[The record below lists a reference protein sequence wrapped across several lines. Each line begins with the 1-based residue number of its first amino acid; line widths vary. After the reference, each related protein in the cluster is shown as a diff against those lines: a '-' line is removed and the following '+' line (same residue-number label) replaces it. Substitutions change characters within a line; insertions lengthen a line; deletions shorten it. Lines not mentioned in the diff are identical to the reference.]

1 MPADVHPSS
10 CEPCLEGDA
19 ADDKLDLVEQL
30 GSVNKKSKGSPKL
43 KIRGAGSLTDQCPAG
58 HADI

>member
-1 MPADVHPSS
+1 MVNNSPPIYKQG
-10 CEPCLEGDA
+10 EG
-19 ADDKLDLVEQL
+19 DLVEQL